1 MVLVHKKRRV
11 EDDAATATPPEN
23 TSVIVHLRSHDATAI
38 ETTEKTDEP
47 EQPVSSKSLPPLSVP
62 CGVTRE
68 QLELLLN
75 QLLKNEEET
84 PYAFRVDTTEIL
96 ENLWQ
101 DVLRP
106 GKRTTEDTIEIVYQ
120 PLAVFRVRAV
130 TRCTSSLSGHT
141 EAVLN
146 VSFSPDGRQL
156 ASGSGD
162 TTVRF
167 WDLNTE
173 TPHFTGAEHKN
184 WVLYTAWSP
193 DARWLASGSMDKM
206 IRIWDPT
213 TGKAVGAP
221 LKGHTKWITSLAWEP
236 FHKNIKCNR
245 LASASKDGTVRV
257 WDVVNRRTLFTLAS
271 HTAAVTCVRWGGNG
285 FIYTGS
291 QDKSIMVWSAEN
303 GKLVKVLQGHAHW
316 VNTMALN
323 VDYALRIGPFNHN
336 GQRPTDDEE
345 ARAAAQKR
353 YDDALAGQKERLV
366 SGSDDFTMYLWEP
379 ETSKKPLTRMTG
391 HQKLVNQVCFS
402 PDGRTLAS
410 ASFDNS
416 VKLWDAR
423 TGNFLTSLRGH
434 VGAVYQVCWSADSR
448 LILSGSKDSTLKV
461 WELHTR
467 KLLLDLPGHA
477 DEVFT
482 VDWSPDGQRVASGG
496 KDRTLKLWRQ

>member
-11 EDDAATATPPEN
+11 ETADEAPAD
-23 TSVIVHLRSHDATAI
+23 TSVLVHLRSHDS
-38 ETTEKTDEP
+38 DD
-47 EQPVSSKSLPPLSVP
+47 QLPPLSVP
-62 CGVTRE
+62 CNVTRE
-68 QLELLLN
+68 QLEILLN
-75 QLLKNEEET
+75 ELLQNCTCREQEETT
-84 PYAFRVDTTEIL
+84 PYAFRVEATEIL
-96 ENLWQ
+96 ESLWKDIIQ
-101 DVLRP
+101 P
-106 GKRTTEDTIEIVYQ
+106 GKRTIEDAVEIVYQ

-130 TRCTSSLSGHT
+130 TRCTASLSGHT

-146 VSFSPDGRQL
+146 VSFSPNGRQL

-162 TTVRF
+162 TTVRI

-173 TPHFTGAEHKN
+173 TPQFTGAEHKN

-193 DARWLASGSMDKM
+193 DGRWLASGSMDKTVAAALQ
-206 IRIWDPT
+206 IRIWDPE
-213 TGKAVGAP
+213 TGKAVGGP
-221 LKGHTKWITSLAWEP
+221 LKGHTKWITCIVWEP
-236 FHKNIKCNR
+236 FHSNTKCNR
-245 LASASKDGTVRV
+245 LASASKDKTVRV
-257 WDVVNRRTLFTLAS
+257 WDTVNRRTLFTLAG

-285 FIYTGS
+285 LLYTGS
-291 QDKSIMVWSAEN
+291 QDKTIMVWNADT
-303 GKLVKVLQGHAHW
+303 GKLVKTLQGHAHW

-323 VDYALRIGPFNHN
+323 VDYVLRTGPFDHK
-336 GQRPTDDEE
+336 GQRPADDEE
-345 ARAAAQKR
+345 AKKR
-353 YDDALAGQKERLV
+353 YEDALAGQKERLV

-379 ETSKKPLTRMTG
+379 ETAKKPLARLTG

-402 PDGRTLAS
+402 PDGRTIAS

-423 TGNFLTSLRGH
+423 TGEFLATLRAH

-461 WELHTR
+461 WELRTR

-477 DEVFT
+477 DEVYS

-496 KDRTLKLWRQ
+496 KDRMLKL